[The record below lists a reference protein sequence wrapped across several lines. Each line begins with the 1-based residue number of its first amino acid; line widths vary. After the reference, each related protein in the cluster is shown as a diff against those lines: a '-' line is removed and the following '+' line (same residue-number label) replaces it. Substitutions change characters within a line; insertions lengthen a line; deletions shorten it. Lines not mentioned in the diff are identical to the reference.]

1 MIKIN
6 NWEIDSDGAQY
17 KLQYNTGKIDKKGN
31 LIYKDTTY
39 HPSVEMALN
48 CLAKKKKM
56 QIVQSEELELSEA
69 IEKFKEVNAE
79 MRKILKGAQG

>member
-1 MIKIN
+1 MIKIS

-17 KLQYNTGKIDKKGN
+17 ILQFNTGKTDKRGN

-39 HPSVEMALN
+39 HSSVEMALN

-56 QIVQSEELELSEA
+56 QIVQSEELNLSEA
-69 IEKFKEVNAE
+69 IEKFKKVNE
-79 MRKILKGAQG
+79 ELKEILKGVQG

>member
-1 MIKIN
+1 MIKIS

-17 KLQYNTGKIDKKGN
+17 ILQFNTGKVDKRGD

-56 QIVQSEELELSEA
+56 QIVQTEELDLSEA
-69 IEKFKEVNAE
+69 IEKFKEVNEE
-79 MRKILKGAQG
+79 MREILKGVQG